1 VLESAAKEHAEHTIW
16 DAVWSRLARHREKL
30 STLHSLGIAVALRG
44 MLHHGIARPTLLDG
58 IGRELC
64 MCLHAMH
71 ILPVYDTHETTRV
84 ASVFRVVL
92 LQS

>member
-16 DAVWSRLARHREKL
+16 DAVWSRQLARHRERL

-44 MLHHGIARPTLLDG
+44 MLHHGIARTTLLDG

-71 ILPVYDTHETTRV
+71 ILCDTHEITRV